1 MSVLF
6 SNNASTTLSAG
17 VGNSAT
23 SITVADGSVFPS
35 ISGSDYFYLTLE
47 VNSDPTLKEI
57 VKCTA
62 RSGNTLTI
70 TRGQDG
76 TSARTFS
83 NGDKCELR
91 LTAAGLNDVAT
102 QADTD
107 TTYTAG
113 SGLSLTGT
121 EFANTAPD
129 QTVALT
135 GAGATSISG
144 TYPNFTIT
152 STDTN
157 TDTDTTY
164 TAGTGITLTG
174 TEFSI
179 GQSVATTDSPT
190 FAGLTT
196 TADVSFGD
204 SDKAIFGADS
214 DLQIYHDGSNSFVRD
229 AGTGNLRLQG
239 TNLFLQNAGGTK
251 NYLGAIN
258 SGAVTLYHDNAA
270 KLATT
275 STGIEVTGQ
284 VITDASQDAWAFKGT
299 TGSSGNHSGLW
310 FSGEQARLLLR
321 DGTGTIKTMLAANGT
336 DAQNVINGNTIW
348 HAGNDGSGSGLDAD
362 TVDGIEASSFL
373 RSDASD
379 SFTGT
384 LTGGALH
391 AGGEITSSSAKLQ
404 VNGFQRTGTIYLHEG
419 TSAVAGNNW
428 PLETTS
434 GGELRWNTNK
444 LWHAG
449 NDGSGSGLDADTV
462 DGVEASGFGRFYNNA
477 VLNSSTTTANLISE
491 LQNDYGA
498 FNNNYVTLKCSWSYA
513 NNSDLVTGHSTIG
526 TIELA
531 GCLVEAWG
539 GTYKHIRI
547 TRPTTGTG
555 GSTICVYNDQGSSY
569 SPAWREIWTSESDG
583 AGSGLDA
590 DTVDGIDSSRIIFG
604 QNSTGTTRTNPSQT
618 LKSGFYDE
626 YQTNTPT
633 STWYSYIN
641 IRHDNTGNNY
651 GHQIAGSFYD
661 LNLWNRNINNNSFG
675 SWTKSWSSANDGSGS
690 GLDADLLDGV
700 QGGSY
705 LRSDATDYV
714 NGVLY
719 LRADI
724 RNEDAYRDHSCMGHY
739 NSYKTNQIWSMGS
752 SYRSHASGTNFG
764 NLYGAAYKHTN
775 NSTGGTMASGHQFVW
790 CQNGTGYAA
799 LGTNIWTSGNVTA
812 YSDIRVKKNIER
824 IPNALDKVCRLN
836 GYTFERTDVKF
847 DNEGEPTVP
856 VKQTGVI
863 AQEVLEVLPEAVTGD
878 EENHYSVA
886 YGNMVGLLI
895 ESIKELKAEV
905 DDLKAQLEQNQ

>member
-362 TVDGIEASSFL
+362 KLDGLHASSFL

>member
-1 MSVLF
+1 MSVKF
-6 SNNASTTLSAG
+6 SNNGKTTLSAG
-17 VGNSAT
+17 ISASDT
-23 SITVADGSVFPS
+23 SVPVTDASVLPAITGSE
-35 ISGSDYFYLTLE
+35 YFYMSLE
-47 VNSDPTLKEI
+47 DTSGNIEI
-57 VKCTA
+57 VKVTGV
-62 RSGNTLTI
+62 SSNTLTV
-70 TRGQDG
+70 TRAQESTTARAF
-76 TSARTFS
+76 TS
-83 NGDKCELR
+83 GDKAENR

-164 TAGTGITLTG
+164 TAGSGLSLTGTEFANTAPDQTVTLTGAGTTTVSGTYPNFTITGAGTTYTAGTGITLTG
-174 TEFSI
+174 TEFSL
-179 GQSVATTDSPT
+179 TDASDYMKE
-190 FAGLTT
+190 FGST
-196 TADVSFGD
+196 TADLDTLTASGVYRIGNTNANRPAD
-204 SDKAIFGADS
+204 WGQLLTAYAGAADTIG
-214 DLQIYHDGSNSFVRD
+214 QIYFDYSDGN
-229 AGTGNLRLQG
+229 
-239 TNLFLQNAGGTK
+239 
-251 NYLGAIN
+251 
-258 SGAVTLYHDNAA
+258 
-270 KLATT
+270 
-275 STGIEVTGQ
+275 
-284 VITDASQDAWAFKGT
+284 
-299 TGSSGNHSGLW
+299 
-310 FSGEQARLLLR
+310 
-321 DGTGTIKTMLAANGT
+321 IKTRAGNPSDVGGSGSWSAWRTVWT
-336 DAQNVINGNTIW
+336 DE
-348 HAGNDGSGSGLDAD
+348 NDGSGSGLDAD
-362 TVDGIEASSFL
+362 TVDGIQASSFL

-391 AGGEITSSSAKLQ
+391 AGGEITNSSAKLQ

-428 PLETTS
+428 ALETTS
-434 GGELRWNTNK
+434 GAELRWNTNK
-444 LWHAG
+444 IWHAG

-775 NSTGGTMASGHQFVW
+775 NSTGGHMAHGHQFVW